1 LIERRTAVEVAAL
14 LGVLLL
20 FFFLG
25 LRFLAVPWIVAGPS
39 MEPVLR
45 SGDGV
50 LVDVWSYRR
59 REPREREVSLFRA
72 PDGTPMVKRVTRP
85 PRGRFPDGE
94 GVWLLGDNAASSR
107 DSREFGAVPAER
119 FRGRVVWRY
128 WPPSRFGPVR

>member
-1 LIERRTAVEVAAL
+1 M
-14 LGVLLL
+14 LGLLLL

-25 LRFLAVPWIVAGPS
+25 SRFLAVPWIVAGPS

-59 REPREREVSLFRA
+59 RPPREGEVSLFWA

-85 PRGRFPDGE
+85 PRGGFLKGE
-94 GVWLLGDNAASSR
+94 GVWLLGDNARESR
-107 DSREFGAVPAER
+107 DSREFGAVPTER
-119 FRGRVVWRY
+119 FRGRVLWRY
-128 WPPSRFGPVR
+128 WPLSRFGPVR